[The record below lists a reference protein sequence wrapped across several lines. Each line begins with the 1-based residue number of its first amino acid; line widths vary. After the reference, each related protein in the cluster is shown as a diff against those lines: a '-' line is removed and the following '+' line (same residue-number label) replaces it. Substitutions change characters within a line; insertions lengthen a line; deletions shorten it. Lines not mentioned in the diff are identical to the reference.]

1 MKGFSGRGV
10 PEFMYQYKAVGV
22 TVRDEEILLTSVEEL
37 LVAMA
42 NKLIG

>member
-10 PEFMYQYKAVGV
+10 PEFMYKYKPVGI
-22 TVRDEEILLTSVEEL
+22 TVRDEEILITAVEEL

-42 NKLIG
+42 GYLV

>member
-1 MKGFSGRGV
+1 
-10 PEFMYQYKAVGV
+10 MYQYKAVGV

>member
-1 MKGFSGRGV
+1 
-10 PEFMYQYKAVGV
+10 MYQYKAVGV

-42 NKLIG
+42 NKLVI